1 MQFLYLS
8 FKFQDV
14 HIYIYI
20 YMYIIYEAR
29 RDAGR
34 GGMAAERSLDFVSV
48 QKGIG
53 GDMVMQPPE
62 AKKSSRVSTAS
73 TAPSLGSSSA
83 RASDVIWLHQ
93 H

>member
-1 MQFLYLS
+1 M
-8 FKFQDV
+8 
-14 HIYIYI
+14 
-20 YMYIIYEAR
+20 
-29 RDAGR
+29 
-34 GGMAAERSLDFVSV
+34 LDEVAWQ
-48 QKGIG
+48 QKGLWTSCLFRKGSG